1 MGQLL
6 YGSPPEVIEFD
17 DRILVHLDMVIIAK
31 LRRDEKFTL
40 TWNDCSGGDRRCTI
54 WLHPAIPL
62 QFRFDSLEPQ
72 KINRGWLEH
81 LMNTANTGAGLQIVP
96 EPKQAEEQAVA

>member
-17 DRILVHLDMVIIAK
+17 DRVLAHLDMVIIAK

-40 TWNDCSGGDRRCTI
+40 TWENPSGDCERSTI

-62 QFRFDSLEPQ
+62 QFKFESRERQPLN
-72 KINRGWLEH
+72 KAWLEE
-81 LMNTANTGAGLQIVP
+81 LMNTANTGAGLRIVP
-96 EPKQAEEQAVA
+96 EPAELVGAR

>member
-1 MGQLL
+1 MGKLL
-6 YGSPPEVIEFD
+6 YGSPPEVVEFD
-17 DRILVHLDMVIIAK
+17 DRILAHLDMVIIAK

-40 TWNDCSGGDRRCTI
+40 TWNDCSGADRRCTL

-62 QFRFDSLEPQ
+62 QFRFDGTEQQ
-72 KINRGWLEH
+72 KINRAWLEE

-96 EPKQAEEQAVA
+96 EPAETKSHTVA